1 MSTSKR
7 PPAAGGFLI
16 ATATTLGTFIG
27 ATQRQPS
34 AGLLIGLAIG
44 VALAVIVWLADRRRA

>member
-7 PPAAGGFLI
+7 PPVAGGFLI
-16 ATATTLGTFIG
+16 AIATTLGAFIG

-34 AGLLIGLAIG
+34 AGLVIGLGAG
-44 VALAVIVWLADRRRA
+44 VALALLVWLLDRRG